1 MSASSVT
8 QNFNLPI
15 YNPED
20 ITSWLTDFNG
30 AMQLIDAALLAIKT
44 TADTA
49 ELDLTSLE
57 TQVNQLKTTVQSM
70 SGDVDTLKQN
80 VTAINSQL
88 LTLTGEVAT
97 LTTQVTTGIGETQR
111 GVIGI
116 GEDTLT
122 LQFTKNITADSLV
135 SWFFDEFG
143 LVATSVVA
151 NAVNKTVTVKVP
163 ERASIL
169 KVAVTVR

>member
-30 AMQLIDAALLAIKT
+30 AMQLIDAALMAIKT

-49 ELDLTSLE
+49 EVDLTSLE
-57 TQVNQLKTTVQSM
+57 AQVNQLKTTVQTM
-70 SGDVDTLKQN
+70 SGDVETLKQN
-80 VTAINSQL
+80 VTGINNQL
-88 LTLTGEVAT
+88 LTLTGEVAR
-97 LTTQVTTGIGETQR
+97 LVNQVNAGIGETQR
-111 GVIGI
+111 GVIGV

-122 LQFTKNITADSLV
+122 LQFTKSITADSLV

-151 NAVNKTVTVKVP
+151 SAENNTVTVKVP
-163 ERASIL
+163 ERSTVL